1 MSKAPITKVP
11 SPVGGGGLG
20 WGRLYRTAMDALYRF
35 CVIVAGGALVLIS
48 AVIPWGVFTRY
59 VLNSAASWPEP
70 MAILLTIVLTF
81 FGAAACYRAG
91 THMSVSVLVRV
102 MPLPLRRVIEPFA
115 EGLVALVGLFMV
127 IWGARLV
134 DATWHQ
140 SIAEF
145 PSLSVGLTYLPIPVG
160 WRHNAAV
167 RCRAPADRAP
177 AAGRRTDAALRRVH
191 SRPMEILIVVGTLLV
206 CFALG
211 VPIAYALGLGALA
224 GAYWIGI
231 PLEAVMLQV
240 SSGVSKFAMLTI
252 PFFVLAGAIMA
263 EGGMARR
270 LVAFAN
276 VLVGLVRVRG
286 GLSAVN
292 VLATTFLSGISGS
305 AVADTSA
312 IGSVMIPQMER
323 TGYPRVFATNV
334 TISASVQALLV
345 PPSHNAVIYSL
356 ATGGTISII
365 SLFMAGVMPGL
376 LLGASLVVL
385 CLVIAYRNGHPR
397 GETVPLREAAKIA
410 IDALWGL
417 VTLAIILGG
426 ILGGIFTAIE
436 AGAVAC
442 IWAFFVTM
450 FIYRDYRWRD
460 LPELIHRTMRTVAMV
475 MTLIAFASSVG
486 YVMALM
492 QVPARVTALLL
503 TLSSD
508 KNVILFLIN
517 ILLLVLG
524 CLLDMAPSIL
534 IVTPILLPVVMKFGV
549 DPVHFGMI
557 MLLNLGIGLCHPP
570 VGAILFVGCAVGRVT
585 IEQVVR
591 EIWPFYGVMFFV
603 LMLVTY
609 IPSVSLWLPRILG
622 L

>member
-1 MSKAPITKVP
+1 
-11 SPVGGGGLG
+11 
-20 WGRLYRTAMDALYRF
+20 
-35 CVIVAGGALVLIS
+35 
-48 AVIPWGVFTRY
+48 
-59 VLNSAASWPEP
+59 
-70 MAILLTIVLTF
+70 
-81 FGAAACYRAG
+81 
-91 THMSVSVLVRV
+91 
-102 MPLPLRRVIEPFA
+102 
-115 EGLVALVGLFMV
+115 
-127 IWGARLV
+127 
-134 DATWHQ
+134 
-140 SIAEF
+140 
-145 PSLSVGLTYLPIPVG
+145 
-160 WRHNAAV
+160 
-167 RCRAPADRAP
+167 
-177 AAGRRTDAALRRVH
+177 
-191 SRPMEILIVVGTLLV
+191 MEILIVVGTLLV

-312 IGSVMIPQMER
+312 IGSVMIPQMEK

-385 CLVIAYRNGHPR
+385 CLVLAYRNGHPR
-397 GETVPLREAAKIA
+397 GETVPLRAAVKIA

-609 IPSVSLWLPRILG
+609 LPSVSLWLPRMLG

>member
-1 MSKAPITKVP
+1 V
-11 SPVGGGGLG
+11 
-20 WGRLYRTAMDALYRF
+20 
-35 CVIVAGGALVLIS
+35 
-48 AVIPWGVFTRY
+48 
-59 VLNSAASWPEP
+59 
-70 MAILLTIVLTF
+70 
-81 FGAAACYRAG
+81 
-91 THMSVSVLVRV
+91 
-102 MPLPLRRVIEPFA
+102 
-115 EGLVALVGLFMV
+115 
-127 IWGARLV
+127 
-134 DATWHQ
+134 
-140 SIAEF
+140 
-145 PSLSVGLTYLPIPVG
+145 
-160 WRHNAAV
+160 
-167 RCRAPADRAP
+167 
-177 AAGRRTDAALRRVH
+177 
-191 SRPMEILIVVGTLLV
+191 EILIVITTMLV

-240 SSGVSKFAMLTI
+240 SSGISKFAMLTI

-276 VLVGLVRVRG
+276 VLVGLVRIRG

-365 SLFMAGVMPGL
+365 SLFMAGITPGL
-376 LLGASLVVL
+376 LLGASLIVL
-385 CLVIAYRNGHPR
+385 CLALAYRNGHPR
-397 GETVPLREAAKIA
+397 GEAVPLPEAIKIA
-410 IDALWGL
+410 LDALWGL

-426 ILGGIFTAIE
+426 ILGGVFTAIE
-436 AGAVAC
+436 AGAIAC
-442 IWAFFVTM
+442 LWAFFVTM

-492 QVPARVTALLL
+492 QVPAKVTALLL

-534 IVTPILLPVVMKFGV
+534 IVTPILLPVVVKFGV

-591 EIWPFYGVMFFV
+591 EIWPFYAVMFLV
-603 LMLVTY
+603 LMFVTY
-609 IPSVSLWLPRILG
+609 IPTISLWLPRMLS

>member
-1 MSKAPITKVP
+1 
-11 SPVGGGGLG
+11 
-20 WGRLYRTAMDALYRF
+20 
-35 CVIVAGGALVLIS
+35 
-48 AVIPWGVFTRY
+48 
-59 VLNSAASWPEP
+59 
-70 MAILLTIVLTF
+70 
-81 FGAAACYRAG
+81 
-91 THMSVSVLVRV
+91 
-102 MPLPLRRVIEPFA
+102 
-115 EGLVALVGLFMV
+115 
-127 IWGARLV
+127 
-134 DATWHQ
+134 
-140 SIAEF
+140 
-145 PSLSVGLTYLPIPVG
+145 
-160 WRHNAAV
+160 
-167 RCRAPADRAP
+167 
-177 AAGRRTDAALRRVH
+177 
-191 SRPMEILIVVGTLLV
+191 MEILIVVGTLLV

-312 IGSVMIPQMER
+312 IGSVMIPQMEK

-385 CLVIAYRNGHPR
+385 CLVLAYRNGHPR
-397 GETVPLREAAKIA
+397 GETVPLRAAVKIA

-460 LPELIHRTMRTVAMV
+460 LAELIHRTMRTVAMV

-508 KNVILFLIN
+508 KNVILLLIN

-609 IPSVSLWLPRILG
+609 IPSVSLWLPRMLG